1 MAKAKTSVEKVKE
14 FWNSEVM
21 DEERWA
27 QNSKM
32 LRALGLFAASIL
44 LMRNYGDLMAI

>member
-1 MAKAKTSVEKVKE
+1 MAKITSPVETVKE

-27 QNSKM
+27 QNSVIPVFPVV
-32 LRALGLFAASIL
+32 LQ
-44 LMRNYGDLMAI
+44 